1 MKQFRKYEEG
11 GPVDE
16 MDMDAPPPRD
26 VNGINAPE
34 DIKDISFKEAFRR
47 AKDAGLKTFA
57 FKGKKFTTDMAAPKP
72 KAAAKAAEPALL
84 GPTPTKSRGM
94 FSKMFNETR
103 ESDRKVVDAAIR
115 GRLAREEAAK
125 KSQPAMKSGGK
136 VNCYAKG
143 GVVSAASKRA
153 DGCVTKGKTK
163 CKVY

>member
-1 MKQFRKYEEG
+1 MKKFRAYEEG

-16 MDMDAPPPRD
+16 MDMDAPPLRD
-26 VNGINAPE
+26 INGINAPE
-34 DIKDISFKEAFRR
+34 DVKDISFKEAFRR

-72 KAAAKAAEPALL
+72 KAAAEPVLL

-125 KSQPAMKSGGK
+125 KAEPAMMHGGK
-136 VNCYAKG
+136 VKAYAKG
-143 GVVSAASKRA
+143 GVVSSASKRA